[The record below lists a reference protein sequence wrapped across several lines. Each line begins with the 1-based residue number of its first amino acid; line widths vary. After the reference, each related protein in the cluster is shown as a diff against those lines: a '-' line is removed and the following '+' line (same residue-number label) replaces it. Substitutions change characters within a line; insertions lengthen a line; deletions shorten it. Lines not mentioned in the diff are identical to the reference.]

1 MDASSDHATDEW
13 GNLEDSSDE
22 ELDEICELGS
32 KAITA
37 EEKDAIAQLAS
48 LESSAKAHADLEAAE
63 NATISAGSAGSAGAH
78 AADATDDTDAATP
91 ETVTT
96 TDTIDG
102 HPIVPL
108 VGDIPSDLATLVE
121 DLSASDMQVV
131 ASVV

>member
-37 EEKDAIAQLAS
+37 QEKDAIAQLAS

-78 AADATDDTDAATP
+78 AADATDAATP

-102 HPIVPL
+102 QPIVPL
-108 VGDIPSDLATLVE
+108 VGDIPSHLATLVE

>member
-22 ELDEICELGS
+22 ELNEICELGT
-32 KAITA
+32 KAMTA
-37 EEKDAIAQLAS
+37 QEKDAIAQLAS
-48 LESSAKAHADLEAAE
+48 LESSAKAHADLAAAE

-78 AADATDDTDAATP
+78 AADATDDTD
-91 ETVTT
+91 
-96 TDTIDG
+96 TIDC

-108 VGDIPSDLATLVE
+108 VGDIPSHLATSVE

>member
-22 ELDEICELGS
+22 ELNEICELGT
-32 KAITA
+32 KAMTA
-37 EEKDAIAQLAS
+37 QEKDAIAQLAS

-78 AADATDDTDAATP
+78 AADATDDTD
-91 ETVTT
+91 
-96 TDTIDG
+96 TIDC